1 MPTAANAML
10 IFPLSPPSSGNVSA
24 TSSPRIQ
31 PALSHHPHALD
42 KLTSFRQSRSLASSR
57 QHLLSNASDSEG
69 YTTETSP
76 STHTRRKRAMTR
88 ALTLPS
94 ALKTSSKS
102 AKPLSRTSSVSSSDS
117 SSSSSSS
124 TPNEGKE
131 IHPHHTPNPAIGR
144 KVAASLELFKETAPL
159 SSEEPVLPENSSR
172 AESVSARGI
181 EDVPEAFEFVKR
193 SEWADRERDR
203 SSTILE
209 KSQRRDSVSEYGL
222 ERRLSCKEF
231 PLQDVAQWRRD
242 VALARGRRRERTT
255 DDLEGITLSTIN
267 NLHDRY
273 ASSPCGYPLSPSP
286 SRSPTSRITPLP
298 LHHLSQDLPPVP
310 PTSPVI
316 PTLHTPLPSAPSSP
330 ARVPQHLED
339 FHPPPLSPYET
350 VSPWST
356 DDESNWET
364 ASATPTIAS
373 NSPLHEFAGDEDDPS
388 FSSLI
393 YSDHEPYPSQDVR
406 TIQSLKNG
414 TDIMNPPLRRLDEDT
429 FAFDV
434 DLPEERLPH
443 IPLQP
448 FRNKVGGHSAIYKF
462 TKQAVCKVH
471 HSIII
476 LKSMLNFFFL
486 SLSYRERTCF
496 TSLWSAKRRLSSDSY
511 PAILVSCLSVI
522 DAYQNHIAT

>member
-1 MPTAANAML
+1 MPTAANAMH

-24 TSSPRIQ
+24 ISSPRLQ

-42 KLTSFRQSRSLASSR
+42 KLIAASSSSSFRQSRSLASSR

-76 STHTRRKRAMTR
+76 SNHTRRKRAMTR
-88 ALTLPS
+88 VSALPS

-102 AKPLSRTSSVSSSDS
+102 AKPLPRTSSVSSSDS
-117 SSSSSSS
+117 SSSSS

-131 IHPHHTPNPAIGR
+131 IHLHHTPNPAIGR

-159 SSEEPVLPENSSR
+159 SSEEPVLPESSSR
-172 AESVSARGI
+172 AESVSARI

-209 KSQRRDSVSEYGL
+209 KSQRRDSVSEYSL

-267 NLHDRY
+267 NLHNRY
-273 ASSPCGYPLSPSP
+273 AQSSPCGYPLSPSP
-286 SRSPTSRITPLP
+286 SRSPASRIPLP
-298 LHHLSQDLPPVP
+298 HLLQDLPPVP
-310 PTSPVI
+310 PTSPVL
-316 PTLHTPLPSAPSSP
+316 PTIHTPLPSSPSSP
-330 ARVPQHLED
+330 ARGTQHLED
-339 FHPPPLSPYET
+339 HPPPLSPYET

-373 NSPLHEFAGDEDDPS
+373 NSPLREFAGDEDDLPFS
-388 FSSLI
+388 SSLI
-393 YSDHEPYPSQDVR
+393 YSDHEPCPSKDVR
-406 TIQSLKNG
+406 TFQSLKNG
-414 TDIMNPPLRRLDEDT
+414 TDIMNPPLRRLDDDT

-443 IPLQP
+443 IPLRP

-462 TKQAVCKVH
+462 TKQAVCKVRVIQ
-471 HSIII
+471 SYFR
-476 LKSMLNFFFL
+476 NF
-486 SLSYRERTCF
+486 C
-496 TSLWSAKRRLSSDSY
+496 
-511 PAILVSCLSVI
+511 
-522 DAYQNHIAT
+522 

>member
-1 MPTAANAML
+1 MPTAANAMH

-24 TSSPRIQ
+24 DSSPRLQ
-31 PALSHHPHALD
+31 PALSHHPQVLD
-42 KLTSFRQSRSLASSR
+42 KLIAASNSTSFRQSRSLTSSR

-76 STHTRRKRAMTR
+76 STHTRRKRAMTG
-88 ALTLPS
+88 ASTLPS

-102 AKPLSRTSSVSSSDS
+102 AKPLPRTPSVSSSD
-117 SSSSSSS
+117 SSSS

-131 IHPHHTPNPAIGR
+131 IHPHTPNPAIGR

-159 SSEEPVLPENSSR
+159 SAEEPVLPESLSR
-172 AESVSARGI
+172 AESVCARGI

-203 SSTILE
+203 SSTILD

-222 ERRLSCKEF
+222 ERRLSCKES

-255 DDLEGITLSTIN
+255 DDLEEITLSTIN
-267 NLHDRY
+267 NMHDRY
-273 ASSPCGYPLSPSP
+273 VPSSPCGYPLSPSP
-286 SRSPTSRITPLP
+286 SRSPASRIPLP
-298 LHHLSQDLPPVP
+298 LHHLLQDLPPVP
-310 PTSPVI
+310 PTTPDISTI
-316 PTLHTPLPSAPSSP
+316 HTPLPSAPSSP
-330 ARVPQHLED
+330 ARATH
-339 FHPPPLSPYET
+339 HPLLSPYET

-373 NSPLHEFAGDEDDPS
+373 NAPLREFAGNEHDLPFS
-388 FSSLI
+388 SSLI
-393 YSDHEPYPSQDVR
+393 YSDHEPCPSKDVR
-406 TIQSLKNG
+406 TFQSLNNG
-414 TDIMNPPLRRLDEDT
+414 SDILNPLLRRLDDDT
-429 FAFDV
+429 FAFDM

-443 IPLQP
+443 IPLRP

-471 HSIII
+471 IIQ
-476 LKSMLNFFFL
+476 SYFRNF
-486 SLSYRERTCF
+486 C
-496 TSLWSAKRRLSSDSY
+496 
-511 PAILVSCLSVI
+511 
-522 DAYQNHIAT
+522 